1 MIRPASWRGP
11 QAGHRLMLLPTPSG
25 AAPPPLTGAQCS
37 AGRRTSRRV
46 GKRSR
51 ANGLLYE
58 PPSIASASSRY
69 PMFALNNK
77 IPPPVVC
84 LVVATAM
91 WLTASS
97 SPAIDLGDALRM
109 ALAILFGVIGLV
121 MALLGFKA
129 FGEAKTTI
137 NPVKID
143 AASSLVTTG
152 VYRYTRNPMYL
163 GLTFLLVAWAVY
175 LAAPMTLLGPMAFV
189 LYITRFQIIPEER
202 ALSRIFGQPYDDY
215 CARVRRWF

>member
-1 MIRPASWRGP
+1 MS
-11 QAGHRLMLLPTPSG
+11 
-25 AAPPPLTGAQCS
+25 
-37 AGRRTSRRV
+37 
-46 GKRSR
+46 
-51 ANGLLYE
+51 
-58 PPSIASASSRY
+58 
-69 PMFALNNK
+69 ALNNK

-97 SPAIDLGDALRM
+97 SPTIDLGDALRM